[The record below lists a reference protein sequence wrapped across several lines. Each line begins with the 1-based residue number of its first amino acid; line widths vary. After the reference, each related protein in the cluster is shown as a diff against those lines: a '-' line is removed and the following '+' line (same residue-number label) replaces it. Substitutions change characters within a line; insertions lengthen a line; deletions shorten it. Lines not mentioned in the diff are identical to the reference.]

1 MGDIKEIFD
10 PSGVLNPGKII
21 DTGRWK
27 LDADLRLG
35 PGSELAPAFVP
46 ISAFFEKDHSFV
58 GNLEQCNGCGGCRK
72 DEPTMCPTFA
82 ATGEELFSTRG
93 RANILRAALE
103 GCFDGGIES
112 SELTEVL
119 GGCLSC
125 KACKRECPS
134 GVDLA
139 LLKAETLQARHR
151 IHGPSLADRM
161 IASSDYLGRLGS
173 AMAPL
178 ANAVLSMRPVRLL
191 MQAVLGLEA
200 GRSLPP
206 YHRDRFDRWFRRRS
220 EKGPGRRGRVI
231 LWDDTWVR
239 YHEPAIGRAAVL
251 VLEAAGFEVVLAEDR
266 KCCGRPS
273 ASRGLLEKAR
283 DLGEHNV
290 ALLRAMGDAPVIF
303 LEPSC
308 WSMFVD
314 EYRQFGIDG
323 ASQVAERCVLF
334 ENFVLTL
341 LDADPSR
348 LPLGSLESVAAVHS
362 HCHANA
368 LADTPVLTR
377 LLEFVPDLETRR
389 LNTGCCGM
397 AGAFGLMAANQD
409 LSLAVAR
416 PLIDQVND
424 LPPGARVVAAGTSC
438 RHQLRDL
445 ADREV
450 LHPAQVLAEA
460 LEASPVS

>member
-1 MGDIKEIFD
+1 
-10 PSGVLNPGKII
+10 
-21 DTGRWK
+21 
-27 LDADLRLG
+27 
-35 PGSELAPAFVP
+35 
-46 ISAFFEKDHSFV
+46 
-58 GNLEQCNGCGGCRK
+58 
-72 DEPTMCPTFA
+72 
-82 ATGEELFSTRG
+82 
-93 RANILRAALE
+93 
-103 GCFDGGIES
+103 
-112 SELTEVL
+112 
-119 GGCLSC
+119 
-125 KACKRECPS
+125 
-134 GVDLA
+134 
-139 LLKAETLQARHR
+139 
-151 IHGPSLADRM
+151 M